1 MSEHD
6 NEHSDERTESR
17 RQFLKFAAG
26 TAAVA
31 AVVGSGA
38 FSRVANAAQLTPLK
52 PSDPMAKALHYT
64 NDASTTK
71 NPKHQKGADCSN
83 CMFYKGKAGST
94 DGPCAIFPGH
104 TVKAKGWCVS
114 HQFKKS

>member
-1 MSEHD
+1 MSQHE
-6 NEHSDERTESR
+6 NETDDRTESR
-17 RQFLKFAAG
+17 RRFLKMAAG

-31 AVVGSGA
+31 AVAGSGA
-38 FSRVANAAQLTPLK
+38 FSRVAHAKGLTPLK

-64 NDASTTK
+64 NDASTTT

-83 CMFYKGKAGST
+83 CMFYEGKPGAAR
-94 DGPCAIFPGH
+94 GPCQIFPGH
-104 TVKAKGWCVS
+104 TVSHDGWCVS